1 MAVTKTK
8 RLNNMNKTA
17 NNTDPIL
24 PVIRPTMA
32 SEGLALLLLGEE
44 IEVQNETLTK
54 FLSFIEKSQANIKV
68 KYSKNK
74 YNTGYTTISY
84 LL

>member
-1 MAVTKTK
+1 
-8 RLNNMNKTA
+8 MNKTA

-24 PVIRPTMA
+24 PAIRPTMA
-32 SEGLALLLLGEE
+32 SEGLALLLLGKE